1 MPKVGID
8 IGHGS
13 NTYPP
18 SKGVKVGG
26 ELYAEHTFN
35 ASVAIE
41 LEKLLKVNGVDV
53 YMAQKP
59 FAQDVNLNNRTDAYE
74 KQKVDM
80 IYSIHANAGAS
91 SAKGVGVFYWHKN
104 NNGEKLADLI
114 MEEVRKEKLDVWGPG
129 SRPSKVGDWTNFH
142 MLRVPNKN
150 IPAILGEFGFMTNPE
165 DFKKI
170 FQSKKY
176 IQQIAEISAKA
187 ICRYFG
193 ITYKMMIQKTDNES
207 VGVNTIKVKV
217 DKLHTY
223 TKPDWNAKEGAPI
236 VNAGEVYTVKRKLD
250 VDGFGMYELISGWYI
265 TANEKYVEIFEQKQE
280 IQKKQK
286 YIEVIAK
293 DLWTYKTADWNNK
306 AELVHAGEVFTVT
319 KEKFVVGGGSMY
331 QIKSGLFVTANEK
344 YVKFYEK

>member
-104 NNGEKLADLI
+104 NKGKKLADLI

-170 FQSKKY
+170 FQNKKY
-176 IQQIAEISAKA
+176 IQQIAKISAKA

-193 ITYKMMIQKTDNES
+193 ITYKAVFTATS
-207 VGVNTIKVKV
+207 PTVKGE
-217 DKLHTY
+217 DKLELT
-223 TKPDWNAKEGAPI
+223 PSQRKEMA
-236 VNAGEVYTVKRKLD
+236 
-250 VDGFGMYELISGWYI
+250 
-265 TANEKYVEIFEQKQE
+265 EIFSK
-280 IQKKQK
+280 
-286 YIEVIAK
+286 AHK
-293 DLWTYKTADWNNK
+293 DGIFSSDQHSKDVLD
-306 AELVHAGEVFTVT
+306 
-319 KEKFVVGGGSMY
+319 GSMSISKAIY
-331 QIKSGLFVTANEK
+331 LTAIIAGVGINKERI
-344 YVKFYEK
+344 